1 MLIEFRVENHRSLR
15 DEQVLTFEADP
26 SLGEDARVR
35 HVPGNDKG
43 LLTSAAIYGANA
55 SGKSNVLHALA
66 FMREAVL
73 DSHRLWMP
81 EGGIPRESFAWG
93 PHRSEPSL
101 YQVRASIDGSEFD
114 YGFVLDDVRVIEE
127 WLEVTAGGV
136 ARKWFERDG
145 EKFHFHDALVGETK
159 LISGMT
165 RPNALFLSAAAQS
178 HLLQVTPLFVWFNR
192 LAIIEREKIRGW
204 RPSRRTMPGFDA
216 EAFSRLRGRHTS
228 KVGLRAEEIVRIWG
242 YFDAIRDFSADGHGD
257 AESDEFEGIVDVL
270 RAADVGILEVKVE
283 SGDVLIRHQSSTA
296 ESWLPLEA
304 ESRGT
309 QMLFDMAPR
318 VLASLRHGTAL
329 VVDELESSLHPLICR
344 WLLQQYGNSQ
354 TNPCGAQL
362 LFTTHD
368 VNLLST
374 PESLLRRDQIW
385 LTEKDNEGATRLYPL
400 TDYVGKPG
408 DNLELGY
415 LQGRFGGVPVLGRF
429 PVEDSES

>member
-35 HVPGNDKG
+35 HVPGHDKG

-55 SGKSNVLHALA
+55 SGKSNVLHALT

-81 EGGIPRESFAWG
+81 EGGVPRESFAWG
-93 PHRSEPSL
+93 PHRTDPSL
-101 YQVRASIDGSEFD
+101 YQVRASIDGSVYD

-127 WLEVTAGGV
+127 WLDVTENGTTT
-136 ARKWFERDG
+136 KWFEREGDEFLFG
-145 EKFHFHDALVGETK
+145 DALTGETK
-159 LISGMT
+159 LIASMT
-165 RPNALFLSAAAQS
+165 RPNSLFVSAAAQS
-178 HLLQVTPLFVWFNR
+178 HHLQLTPLFAWFRSLTTFERGKNTNIQR
-192 LAIIEREKIRGW
+192 LLHATIARVAQYIKNKD
-204 RPSRRTMPGFDA
+204 PGTDLGA
-216 EAFSRLRGRHTS
+216 QGVTE
-228 KVGLRAEEIVRIWG
+228 
-242 YFDAIRDFSADGHGD
+242 SADFGQLNEI
-257 AESDEFEGIVDVL
+257 AEIL
-270 RAADVGILEVKVE
+270 RSADVGILEVKSV
-283 SGDVLIRHQSSTA
+283 SGDVMIRHQTGTA

-309 QMLFDMAPR
+309 QALFDMAPSI
-318 VLASLRHGTAL
+318 LISLRGGTAL
-329 VVDELESSLHPLICR
+329 IIDELEASLHPLICR

-354 TNPCGAQL
+354 TNPRGAQL

-429 PVEDSES
+429 PVEDNES

>member
-26 SLGEDARVR
+26 SLEEDARIR
-35 HVPGNDKG
+35 HVPGHDKG
-43 LLTSAAIYGANA
+43 LLTSVGIYGANA

-101 YQVRASIDGSEFD
+101 YQVRASIDGAVYD

-127 WLEVTAGGV
+127 WLEVTENGATTQ
-136 ARKWFERDG
+136 WFERDG
-145 EKFHFHDALVGETK
+145 DEFLFGDALTGETK
-159 LISGMT
+159 LIASMT
-165 RPNALFLSAAAQS
+165 RPNSLFVSAAVQS
-178 HLLQVTPLFVWFNR
+178 HHLQLTPLFTWFRQLATFERGSNMRTWR
-192 LAIIEREKIRGW
+192 LANDVTSRVAQYW
-204 RPSRRTMPGFDA
+204 RTKHPDA
-216 EAFSRLRGRHTS
+216 SDPTEP
-228 KVGLRAEEIVRIWG
+228 VGLG
-242 YFDAIRDFSADGHGD
+242 YFNGIADT
-257 AESDEFEGIVDVL
+257 L
-270 RAADVGILEVKVE
+270 RAADVGIVEVKIE
-283 SGDVLIRHQSSTA
+283 NGDIMIRHQSSA
-296 ESWLPLEA
+296 IDAWLPLEA

-309 QMLFDMAPR
+309 QALFDMAPSI
-318 VLASLRHGTAL
+318 LISLRHGTAL
-329 VVDELESSLHPLICR
+329 IVDELEASLHPLICR

-354 TNPCGAQL
+354 TNPRGAQL

-408 DNLELGY
+408 DNLEFGY